1 MNKPDQLLQMLE
13 QPHRYTAEEWQE
25 ILADDECRELYMLMS
40 KTQSAIDA
48 ARADKE
54 VTDNIIDDEWQRLE
68 CAYSSQ
74 RSSLFY
80 KYIAMIVGILMLS
93 GIAYAAIHIVR
104 HTTKVEVNLNSPTED
119 TRYIKSHPQIVEN
132 DTTTTPQQKLY
143 DNVPLEQILSEL
155 STYYHIKIRYSNEA
169 ARKIRL
175 FYQWKPDYS
184 KEKIVEM
191 LNNFEWLQ
199 LELENDSLF
208 VSSTVEPQP

>member
-104 HTTKVEVNLNSPTED
+104 HAKNVEGDLQPPTED
-119 TRYIKSHPQIVEN
+119 TRFIKSHQQMVEADTIAAPQ
-132 DTTTTPQQKLY
+132 PKLY

-155 STYYHIKIRYSNEA
+155 STYYHIKIGYCNEA

-184 KEKIVEM
+184 KEKFVEM

-199 LELENDSLF
+199 LELESDTLF
-208 VSSTVEPQP
+208 VSSTVEP